1 MPFRRPCG
9 CSLFPLF
16 SFKRS
21 WNWQRWS
28 KPRLSEVASYR
39 QEDAARSW
47 VNHSCKFG
55 HSNPK
60 FKKKCSSVSTHK
72 VVRVT
77 WKSKTWRCGCGRG
90 AVTAQT
96 VQPGTQMRGNACLE
110 KHPCPHLER
119 ARCRMIPVGESS
131 HGSDRCHPLKTN
143 KLMRCPCGLGL
154 ERCAILNAVW
164 QSGENYHQLVCNP
177 VKKKKD
183 KKCGEEFSRSC
194 SQVGWYS

>member
-9 CSLFPLF
+9 CSWFPLF

-60 FKKKCSSVSTHK
+60 
-72 VVRVT
+72 
-77 WKSKTWRCGCGRG
+77 
-90 AVTAQT
+90 
-96 VQPGTQMRGNACLE
+96 
-110 KHPCPHLER
+110 
-119 ARCRMIPVGESS
+119 
-131 HGSDRCHPLKTN
+131 
-143 KLMRCPCGLGL
+143 
-154 ERCAILNAVW
+154 
-164 QSGENYHQLVCNP
+164 
-177 VKKKKD
+177 KKKKVLFSLD
-183 KKCGEEFSRSC
+183 TQSCQGDVKKQNMTVWMWPRCGHCPNCATRNTNAWKCMSGETPMSAFRASSLPYDSCWREFPRKRQMPSAQDQQINALPLRSRSGAVRDPKRC
-194 SQVGWYS
+194 VTIRRKLSPTSV